1 MNLDE
6 RMKRYEATTNICL
19 TRRMPVVMRFDM
31 KAGHT
36 FTRGLAKPFD
46 NVYVQAMQQTM
57 EALCKDIQGCVFGYT
72 QSDEISLVL
81 IDYQTLETD
90 AWFDYRLEKICSIGA
105 SKATRYF
112 NKFFYQIT
120 CDMVPSNFEIYK
132 KKFWEAEFD
141 CRAFNVPKEDVCNC
155 ILWRQQDAEKNSVQ
169 SLAQSLFSQSEL
181 NGVNNKAL
189 QDKMFT
195 EKDVNWNDMQTYLK
209 RGSACKKNDEGK
221 WYIDYDMPILSRN
234 REYLESTIM
243 L

>member
-36 FTRGLAKPFD
+36 FTRGLTKPFD